1 MNPQELRTGN
11 FLSYDGRIC
20 IVTNIDST
28 GNFKLAPNGVFFC
41 EFLEEPKYYIGR
53 SDIENYEPIP
63 LTEEWLLN
71 LGVEYIDTVTFKG
84 YKLDVGNM
92 IIVYNNTVR
101 LMGQPLEYIK
111 YVHQFQNLYFAL
123 TGEELQVNL

>member
-41 EFLEEPKYYIGR
+41 EFVGEPLLTDSMVKA
-53 SDIENYEPIP
+53 IEKELFKI
-63 LTEEWLLN
+63 LN
-71 LGVEYIDTVTFKG
+71 V
-84 YKLDVGNM
+84 
-92 IIVYNNTVR
+92 
-101 LMGQPLEYIK
+101 
-111 YVHQFQNLYFAL
+111 
-123 TGEELQVNL
+123 

>member
-92 IIVYNNTVR
+92 IIV
-101 LMGQPLEYIK
+101 
-111 YVHQFQNLYFAL
+111 
-123 TGEELQVNL
+123 